1 MSGYLEDIQVS
12 RRALAAL
19 QVGLCLCDAEGIKS
33 MRLFI
38 NILFSIILSFVRLL
52 RFHQDRICGWFI
64 RINNQIVLANIP
76 PNLKNEHLFLLIPHC
91 LQNYDCEFKITSQVK
106 NCRKCGK
113 CSIKDLINF
122 SEERHIMLSVA
133 PGGTLARAI
142 IKEYQPR
149 LIIAVGCER
158 ELESGINDVYPLPVI
173 GIINQRPN
181 GPCKNTVLNMN
192 KVEEVVQI
200 ITQQAVR
207 SQEK

>member
-1 MSGYLEDIQVS
+1 
-12 RRALAAL
+12 
-19 QVGLCLCDAEGIKS
+19 

-38 NILFSIILSFVRLL
+38 NILFSIILSFVRLFRL
-52 RFHQDRICGWFI
+52 PQDRICQWFI
-64 RINNQIVLANIP
+64 NINNKIVLAHIP
-76 PNLKNEHLFLLIPHC
+76 LNFKDEHLLLLIPHC

-122 SEERHIMLSVA
+122 AEERHIMLSVA

-173 GIINQRPN
+173 GIVNQRPN
-181 GPCKNTVLNMN
+181 GPCKNTALDMS
-192 KVEEVVQI
+192 KVEEVVQSL
-200 ITQQAVR
+200 R
-207 SQEK
+207 ERRGE